1 VKTSYDPATDSLYI
15 HLANRA
21 SIDSDEVTEGIVLDY
36 DLNGVMV
43 GIDVQ
48 RASQR
53 IDLSGETVKRS
64 GHEGNAN
71 EQEERALSERRVAQA
86 KSFDALP
93 CLESK
98 LDDLA
103 MGQFDAY
110 RREAVDAETIAANHR
125 PLELQLASLRLYDPD
140 QHCATHA
147 GVLLVG
153 KKPRF
158 FLPGAYVQYL
168 EFAGTSLADVP
179 IDQAEVAGDLPSVL
193 KELLARLRL
202 VIKTAMVSVNPL
214 QEKLVPNYPEGA
226 LRELLMNA
234 VMHRN
239 YASHSPIRFYVF
251 ADHIEIQ
258 NPGGLYGEATQANF
272 PTRNSYRNP
281 VIAEALKS
289 QGYVNR
295 FGYGVQRAQ
304 ALLAENGNP
313 PLEFDFDEHSV
324 RVKVR
329 KKDRTRT
336 TIKTP

>member
-1 VKTSYDPATDSLYI
+1 
-15 HLANRA
+15 
-21 SIDSDEVTEGIVLDY
+21 
-36 DLNGVMV
+36 M
-43 GIDVQ
+43 
-48 RASQR
+48 
-53 IDLSGETVKRS
+53 
-64 GHEGNAN
+64 
-71 EQEERALSERRVAQA
+71 AL
-86 KSFDALP
+86 
-93 CLESK
+93 
-98 LDDLA
+98 
-103 MGQFDAY
+103 GQFDAY

-125 PLELQLASLRLYDPD
+125 PLEQQLASLRLYDPD
-140 QHCATHA
+140 RHRATHA

-153 KKPRF
+153 KRPRF

-214 QEKLVPNYPEGA
+214 PEKLVPNYPEGA

-272 PTRNSYRNP
+272 PTRKSYRNP

-289 QGYVNR
+289 LGYVNR

-329 KKDRTRT
+329 KRA
-336 TIKTP
+336 